1 MPSRTTLPR
10 PAPGQLKWWVVG
22 TVGILAGVALA
33 IWFGLSATL
42 GQTSWQTIGY
52 KVLSDEQVRVD
63 FEVQRPGGAALT
75 CTVEALARDFS
86 PVGTS
91 QVRVAASSDETTTE
105 SVTLRTT
112 SRAVT
117 GQVKACS

>member
-1 MPSRTTLPR
+1 M
-10 PAPGQLKWWVVG
+10 VG
-22 TVGILAGVALA
+22 TVGILAGVGLA

-42 GQTSWQTIGY
+42 GQPSWQTLGY
-52 KVLSDEQVRVD
+52 KVVSDQQVRVD
-63 FEVQRPGGAALT
+63 FEVTRPGGRAMT

-91 QVRVAASSDETTTE
+91 TVQVAASAEETTTE
-105 SVTLRTT
+105 SATLRTT

-117 GQVKACS
+117 GQVRSCS

>member
-1 MPSRTTLPR
+1 MPSRPTLPR
-10 PAPGQLKWWVVG
+10 LAPGQLKWWVVG

-42 GQTSWQTIGY
+42 GQPSWQTLGY
-52 KVLSDEQVRVD
+52 KVVSDQQVRVD
-63 FEVQRPGGAALT
+63 FEVYRPGGTALT

-91 QVRVAASSDETTTE
+91 RVQVPASAEETTRL
-105 SVTLRTT
+105 SATLRTT

-117 GQVKACS
+117 GQVRTCA

>member
-10 PAPGQLKWWVVG
+10 PAPGQLKWWVLG
-22 TVGILAGVALA
+22 TVGILAGVGLA

-42 GQTSWQTIGY
+42 GQPSWQTVGY
-52 KVLSDEQVRVD
+52 KVVSDQQVRVD
-63 FEVQRPGGAALT
+63 FQVYRPGGTALS
-75 CTVEALARDFS
+75 CTVEALARDFA

-91 QVRVAASSDETTTE
+91 TVQVPASPDETTNET
-105 SVTLRTT
+105 VTLRTT

-117 GQVKACS
+117 GQVTSCS

>member
-1 MPSRTTLPR
+1 MPSRPTLPR

-22 TVGILAGVALA
+22 AVGILGGVALA
-33 IWFGLSATL
+33 VWFGLSATL
-42 GQTSWQTIGY
+42 GQPSWQTLGY
-52 KVLSDEQVRVD
+52 KVISDREVRVD
-63 FEVQRPGGAALT
+63 FEVYRPGGTALT

-91 QVRVAASSDETTTE
+91 TVKVPAGADETTRQ
-105 SVTLRTT
+105 SATLRTT

-117 GQVKACS
+117 GQVRTCS